1 MSADR
6 RYMRKLAYQG
16 ADDLSSEQIK
26 QIERDAAY
34 EMAKRSTPAAAAYF
48 VAVAV
53 LAFWSP
59 YVKDHPYILLP
70 SLAIFVVG
78 LIFRILL
85 LMRFD
90 AIYDKNQ
97 RLWKILKISA
107 IALTSIVWGLVSSLA
122 IYFYQTSWT
131 PLLATAATAAIC
143 AGGLLSLAMMSSLS
157 RLHVSV
163 ILLPNIAASVLVGGY
178 GMAVYFAT
186 YLVYCL
192 MQSSYINREFW
203 ESRINAIR
211 VDSKTRRLLHELT
224 YHDTLTNLPNRDLF
238 YDRVQQSIN
247 DAKRR
252 RTMSCVM
259 FVGLDRFNKINDT
272 FGHHTGDQL
281 LIDVSTRIGTTLRE
295 NDTIARYSG
304 DTFAI
309 ALTNMRD
316 ARDAARVAN
325 KIIKEFG
332 QPFELDGLE
341 VFVTTSIGITVYPT
355 DADSAEKLIK
365 NAESTMYKAKDQG
378 GNNYQYYECNINNE
392 SMEQLQLEAKLRRA
406 LERKE
411 FALFYQPKVNLTTG
425 KLSGFEALLR
435 WCPSETEMVSPAK
448 FIPILEDTGLIVP
461 VGEWVLRTACKQIK
475 EWQHILPNDAKMA
488 VNLSARQ
495 FKDENL
501 SELVANVL
509 DETDLNAERLELE
522 ITESMIMEDTSATIK
537 ILQQLYDMGV
547 HLSIDDFG
555 TGYSSL
561 AYLKRMPIGTLKIDR
576 SFVKDITTDSNDA
589 AVVQTIIAMAHTLKL
604 NVIAEGSETAE
615 QVQFLREQHCDET
628 QGFYFSRPLP
638 ATELRPMLE
647 HGQELLSYKFSAE
660 EIQST
665 NCVSITKKRS

>member
-1 MSADR
+1 MW
-6 RYMRKLAYQG
+6 KLAYQG
-16 ADDLSSEQIK
+16 ADDLSDK
-26 QIERDAAY
+26 QIEQIHRASAY

-48 VAVAV
+48 VAVVV
-53 LAFWSP
+53 LAFGSP
-59 YVKDHPYILLP
+59 YVTDHPYILLP
-70 SLAIFVVG
+70 SLAIFVAG
-78 LIFRILL
+78 L
-85 LMRFD
+85 LMRVLLLVKFD
-90 AIYDKNQ
+90 AIYDKNP
-97 RLWKILKISA
+97 RLWYALKIGA
-107 IALTSIVWGLVSSLA
+107 IGLTSVVWGVVSSLA
-122 IYFYQTSWT
+122 LYFYQTSWT

-157 RLHVSV
+157 RIHVAVILVPNIVASV
-163 ILLPNIAASVLVGGY
+163 IVGGY
-178 GMAVYFAT
+178 GMAAYFVT
-186 YLVYCL
+186 FLIYCIF
-192 MQSSYINREFW
+192 QSRYINREFW

-211 VDSKTRRLLHELT
+211 LDSKTKRRLHELT

-247 DAKRR
+247 DSKRR
-252 RTMSCVM
+252 DTMSCVM

-272 FGHHTGDQL
+272 FGHHTGDKL
-281 LIDVSTRIGTTLRE
+281 LIDVSARISKIIRE

-309 ALTNMRD
+309 ALSHMKD

-341 VFVTTSIGITVYPT
+341 VFVTTSIGITIYPT
-355 DADSAEKLIK
+355 DADSAEQLIK

-378 GNNYQYYECNINNE
+378 GNNYQYYEHNINSE
-392 SMEQLQLEAKLRRA
+392 SMEQLQLESKLRRA
-406 LERKE
+406 LDRKE
-411 FALFYQPKVNLTTG
+411 FVLFYQPKVNLTTG
-425 KLSGFEALLR
+425 TLSGFEALLR
-435 WCPSETEMVSPAK
+435 WCPSESEMVSPAK

-461 VGEWVLRTACKQIK
+461 VGEWVLRTACKQVK
-475 EWQHILPNDAKMA
+475 EWQRFLPDDAKMA

-509 DETDLNAERLELE
+509 DDTDLEAERLELE
-522 ITESMIMEDTSATIK
+522 ITESMIMEDTNATIK

-615 QVQFLREQHCDET
+615 QVQFLRDQQCDET
-628 QGFYFSRPLP
+628 QGFFFSRPLP
-638 ATELRPMLE
+638 ANELRPMLE
-647 HGQELLSYKFSAE
+647 HGQELLSYKFATE
-660 EIQST
+660 QTQTT

>member
-1 MSADR
+1 MMN
-6 RYMRKLAYQG
+6 YAYKG
-16 ADDLSSEQIK
+16 ADDLSNEQIES
-26 QIERDAAY
+26 IDRAASN
-34 EMAKRSTPAAAAYF
+34 EIAKRSTPAALAY
-48 VAVAV
+48 VIAIVV
-53 LAFWSP
+53 LIFGST
-59 YVKDHPYILLP
+59 YLKDHPYILL
-70 SLAIFVVG
+70 SASVIFALG
-78 LIFRILL
+78 LIFRLL
-85 LMRFD
+85 LLIRFD
-90 AIYDKNQ
+90 VIYGKSP
-97 RLWKILKISA
+97 RLWKGSIILS
-107 IALTSIVWGLVSSLA
+107 IASTSITWGVVSGLA

-143 AGGLLSLAMMSSLS
+143 AGGLLSLGMMVSVS
-157 RLHVSV
+157 RLHVAV
-163 ILLPNIAASVLVGGY
+163 ILIPNIVASTIVGGY
-178 GMAVYFAT
+178 GMAIYFMT

-192 MQSSYINREFW
+192 VQSQYINKEFW
-203 ESRINAIR
+203 ESRINA
-211 VDSKTRRLLHELT
+211 VRLDGETKQRLHELT

-252 RTMSCVM
+252 ETISCVM
-259 FVGLDRFNKINDT
+259 FIGLDRFNKINDT
-272 FGHHTGDQL
+272 FGHQIGDQL
-281 LIDVSTRIGTTLRE
+281 LIDVSSRVSKTVRE

-309 ALTNMRD
+309 VLTNMIN

-325 KIIKEFG
+325 KIINEFS

-355 DADSAEKLIK
+355 DAHSADQLIK

-378 GNNYQYYECNINNE
+378 GNNYQYYEPNINSE
-392 SMEQLQLEAKLRRA
+392 SIERLKLEAKLRHA

-411 FALFYQPKVNLTTG
+411 FCLFYQPKVSLKTG

-435 WCPSETEMVSPAK
+435 WCPSDSEMVSPLK

-461 VGEWVLRTACKQIK
+461 VGEWVLRTACQQVK
-475 EWQHILPNDAKMA
+475 EWRHLLTDEVKMA

-501 SELVANVL
+501 SALVASVL
-509 DETDLNAERLELE
+509 DETDLKAQNLELE
-522 ITESMIMEDTSATIK
+522 ITESMVMEDTNQTIQ

-576 SFVKDITTDSNDA
+576 SFVKDITTDPNDA

-604 NVIAEGSETAE
+604 NVIAEGTETAE
-615 QVQFLREQHCDET
+615 QVQFLREQNCDET

-638 ATELRPMLE
+638 AVELRTMLE
-647 HGQELLSYKFSAE
+647 QGQELLSYNFPE
-660 EIQST
+660 EEEQEPASS
-665 NCVSITKKRS
+665 NCIPIIKK